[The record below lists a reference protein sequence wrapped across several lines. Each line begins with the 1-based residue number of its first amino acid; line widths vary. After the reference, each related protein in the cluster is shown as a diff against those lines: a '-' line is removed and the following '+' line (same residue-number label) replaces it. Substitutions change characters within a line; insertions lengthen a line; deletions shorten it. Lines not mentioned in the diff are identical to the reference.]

1 LSIEDA
7 DRARRVARVLV
18 SDLNVEWADAIRLGL
33 EKDDLFERLGPQIE
47 RARVF
52 YRARVSLQR
61 VPDRD
66 RIFDWA
72 LVDVM
77 FAQNRRVRPYIL

>member
-1 LSIEDA
+1 MSIEDA